1 MSYALYAC
9 GNFIDEAGLDRD
21 PGWLDPALLR
31 GERDVVSDSLMMG
44 DTETLRVD
52 GPGTVFG
59 VDGELVDG
67 RDLVGRDLSSADWR
81 VEQILVRTDGTRED
95 ALRIMAMVE
104 ADGDYAIDDA
114 PEGNPV
120 GLGEV
125 VTTWADQHGQWDLAL
140 VRLGVAG

>member
-1 MSYALYAC
+1 M
-9 GNFIDEAGLDRD
+9 
-21 PGWLDPALLR
+21 
-31 GERDVVSDSLMMG
+31 
-44 DTETLRVD
+44 
-52 GPGTVFG
+52 
-59 VDGELVDG
+59 
-67 RDLVGRDLSSADWR
+67 
-81 VEQILVRTDGTRED
+81 RTDGTRED
-95 ALRIMAMVE
+95 ALRITAMVE

>member
-1 MSYALYAC
+1 
-9 GNFIDEAGLDRD
+9 
-21 PGWLDPALLR
+21 
-31 GERDVVSDSLMMG
+31 
-44 DTETLRVD
+44 
-52 GPGTVFG
+52 
-59 VDGELVDG
+59 
-67 RDLVGRDLSSADWR
+67 
-81 VEQILVRTDGTRED
+81 
-95 ALRIMAMVE
+95 MVE